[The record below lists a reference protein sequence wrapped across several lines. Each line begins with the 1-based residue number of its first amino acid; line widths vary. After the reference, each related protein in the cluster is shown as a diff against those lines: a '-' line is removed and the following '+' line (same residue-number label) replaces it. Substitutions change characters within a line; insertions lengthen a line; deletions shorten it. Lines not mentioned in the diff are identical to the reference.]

1 MKNPLKTLEPNTKGR
16 DFVIGD
22 LHGSF
27 SAFENLIKNLN
38 FNPES
43 DRIISVG
50 DLVDRG
56 PDSLKCLGLLRQ
68 PWFHAVLSNHEQ
80 MMAEKFKGGWIGA
93 YWYNNGG
100 NWGIEAY
107 NDYNS
112 INVKKIPGHIPNDS
126 SSELFDLLPLVE
138 ELPFLITV
146 NTAGGKKFHVLHAE
160 LPYGVDKVT
169 DADLANPDT
178 VLKLATVQRDDG
190 DAFLWCRHI
199 FYHFYRSELGNKER
213 NLEKVPFAVENIF
226 SDELSHIISG
236 HTIVQQPLTVLGQT
250 NIDTAAYDS
259 YWKPVTPYST
269 GGHRPPEW
277 AGLTCVELD
286 TWKFYRATENTF
298 SEVEP
303 CVISKDDI
311 TD

>member
-16 DFVIGD
+16 DFVMGD

-27 SAFENLIKNLN
+27 SAFENLTKNLN

-56 PDSLKCLGLLRQ
+56 PDSLKCLELIRQ

-80 MMAEKFKGGWIGA
+80 MMIEKFNGGWMGA
-93 YWYNNGG
+93 YWYRNGG
-100 NWGIEAY
+100 QWGIEAY
-107 NDYNS
+107 NDYDS
-112 INVKKIPGHIPNDS
+112 IYNKQVPGHLPLDS
-126 SSELFDLLPLVE
+126 SADLIDLLPLVE
-138 ELPFLITV
+138 ELPFLITI
-146 NTAGGKKFHVLHAE
+146 NTISGKKFHVLHAE
-160 LPYGVDKVT
+160 LPYGVDPVT
-169 DADLANPDT
+169 DTDLADPAK

-199 FYHFYRSELGNKER
+199 FYHFYRAELSNKQF
-213 NLEKVPFAVENIF
+213 NLERVPSSVENIF

-236 HTIVQQPLTVLGQT
+236 HTIVQRPLTVLGQT

-259 YWKPVTPYST
+259 YWEPVAPYST
-269 GGHRPPEW
+269 GGRRPPEW
-277 AGLTCVELD
+277 AGLTCVELN

-303 CVISKDDI
+303 CVISAADI